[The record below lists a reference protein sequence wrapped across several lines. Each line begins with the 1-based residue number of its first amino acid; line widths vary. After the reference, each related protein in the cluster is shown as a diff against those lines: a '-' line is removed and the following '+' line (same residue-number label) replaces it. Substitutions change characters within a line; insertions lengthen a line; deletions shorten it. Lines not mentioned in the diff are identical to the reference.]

1 MALLMPT
8 QDPWRKGSEILNLK
22 IGNGKL
28 GFMPV
33 KKETLRAAPLEVDR
47 GDLHA
52 GGPRVL
58 MMLDLCFLNFL
69 QKQAVFLRQI
79 CINLSL

>member
-28 GFMPV
+28 SFTPV
-33 KKETLRAAPLEVDR
+33 KKEMLKAAPLEVGR

-52 GGPRVL
+52 GRPRVL